1 MRSDSAVCCHTA
13 CDVGRRHDRATVCAS
28 CSGENVENKQR
39 HPHIPYDVLWIS
51 EAMTGTPL
59 CERCSVALERR
70 PQWAITHKM
79 MSVAV
84 P

>member
-51 EAMTGTPL
+51 ELDWNPA
-59 CERCSVALERR
+59 CERCSVASGAQT